1 VNRVNRP
8 KRGKK
13 MSEAATPVA
22 HRRQSKF
29 TPANV
34 RQIVNL
40 LERGKS
46 KVEIAEIIGV
56 TPATLQVTCSKLGI
70 SLRRPVADASSG
82 GSRARRRP
90 QNGKVPDFRGQG
102 GETAQPEGRN
112 ESPRTAPE
120 RTTVEENQTIVRLHP
135 KQPVR
140 ESVAA
145 SSVSLTVRYK
155 GEERTIELPI
165 DRDALG
171 LFALEAQFRSIGIGD
186 LIGGVLLS
194 IAKHDLFESVLEPSR
209 GRAR

>member
-1 VNRVNRP
+1 
-8 KRGKK
+8 
-13 MSEAATPVA
+13 MSEGAAATTPVA

-70 SLRRPVADASSG
+70 SLRRPASDASSG
-82 GSRARRRP
+82 ASRARRRP
-90 QNGKVPDFRGQG
+90 QNGKISDLRGQD
-102 GETAQPEGRN
+102 GEAAQLEGRN
-112 ESPRTAPE
+112 QSSQTAPE
-120 RTTVEENQTIVRLHP
+120 TTTVEQDQTIVRLHP
-135 KQPVR
+135 KQTVK
-140 ESVAA
+140 ESAAA

-194 IAKHDLFESVLEPSR
+194 IAKHDLFESVLEPSP
-209 GRAR
+209 GRVR